1 MKLADQVEGGG
12 FAFDA
17 GVEGEDDL
25 LDAFFIDAGEKLLV
39 AGRFELHAGHPVV
52 VAVRCIVPQS
62 DLPGDLR
69 CRCGRIAR
77 DDLDADSLDR
87 LQLVTAM
94 EDEFD
99 IEIDDEKLEAINSV
113 AEAIVAIK
121 SALGE

>member
-1 MKLADQVEGGG
+1 MEHSEIFEKVADI
-12 FAFDA
+12 A
-17 GVEGEDDL
+17 
-25 LDAFFIDAGEKLLV
+25 
-39 AGRFELHAGHPVV
+39 
-52 VAVRCIVPQS
+52 S
-62 DLPGDLR
+62 DVLGINADE
-69 CRCGRIAR
+69 ITEETTF

-113 AEAIVAIK
+113 AEAIEAIK

>member
-1 MKLADQVEGGG
+1 MEHSEIFEKVADI
-12 FAFDA
+12 A
-17 GVEGEDDL
+17 
-25 LDAFFIDAGEKLLV
+25 
-39 AGRFELHAGHPVV
+39 
-52 VAVRCIVPQS
+52 S
-62 DLPGDLR
+62 DVLGINADE
-69 CRCGRIAR
+69 ITEETTF

-94 EDEFD
+94 EDDFD

>member
-1 MKLADQVEGGG
+1 MEHSEIFEKVADI
-12 FAFDA
+12 A
-17 GVEGEDDL
+17 
-25 LDAFFIDAGEKLLV
+25 
-39 AGRFELHAGHPVV
+39 
-52 VAVRCIVPQS
+52 S
-62 DLPGDLR
+62 DVLGINADE
-69 CRCGRIAR
+69 ITEETTF

-121 SALGE
+121 SSLGE

>member
-1 MKLADQVEGGG
+1 MEHSEIFEKVADI
-12 FAFDA
+12 A
-17 GVEGEDDL
+17 
-25 LDAFFIDAGEKLLV
+25 
-39 AGRFELHAGHPVV
+39 
-52 VAVRCIVPQS
+52 S
-62 DLPGDLR
+62 DVLGINADE
-69 CRCGRIAR
+69 ITEETTF

-99 IEIDDEKLEAINSV
+99 IEIDDEKLEAINYV

>member
-1 MKLADQVEGGG
+1 MEHSEIFEKVADIASDVLGINADEITEET
-12 FAFDA
+12 AF
-17 GVEGEDDL
+17 
-25 LDAFFIDAGEKLLV
+25 
-39 AGRFELHAGHPVV
+39 
-52 VAVRCIVPQS
+52 
-62 DLPGDLR
+62 
-69 CRCGRIAR
+69 